1 MSSPQPARSDS
12 SAPLQAVIITDELS
26 KRAARPPNHAALNSA
41 LVTLAQTMAN
51 SPERMLQHLVE
62 TALELCQAQSPGIS
76 LLEEDAGRPI
86 FRWHAL
92 AGQYAPHV
100 WGTTPRDFSPCGTV
114 LDTDS
119 VQLMSRLDR
128 HFSYFAEVTPRIEEA
143 LLIPLHVEGKAVGTI
158 WVIAHDQSR
167 TFDNEDVRMMRA
179 LGEFAAAA
187 YQGVRSLTAL
197 KEVAAQADQANRDL
211 LDSNLELKRAE
222 VALRLMNTELEQFA
236 LAASH
241 DLEEPLRTI
250 TAYTELLHHKIHA
263 KLDADTGKLFER
275 ITAGAGRMKN
285 LIDNLLEYSRLG
297 QDRVGIFRSL
307 SLQDALTD
315 VLADLQKL
323 ISDQLARITY
333 DALPTVHA
341 SRAQVTLL
349 LQNLIVNSI
358 KYRRKEESPQIHLSA
373 ERSEG
378 CWEISVRDNGEGF
391 SEQYSERI
399 FGAFKRLHGSDVP
412 GTGLGLAL
420 CQKIVQ
426 RHGGTIRAKSIPG
439 AGSTF
444 TFTIAAE
451 TN

>member
-1 MSSPQPARSDS
+1 MA
-12 SAPLQAVIITDELS
+12 SAQSATADNSVPLHAIIITEELK
-26 KRAARPPNHAALNSA
+26 KRAARPPNEAALNEA
-41 LVTLAQTMAN
+41 LVFLAQTMAN
-51 SPERMLQHLVE
+51 SPERILQHLVD
-62 TALELCQAQSPGIS
+62 TALTLCQAQSAGIS
-76 LLEEDAGRPI
+76 LLEEEEGHQI

-92 AGQYAPHV
+92 AGQYASHV

-128 HFSYFAEVTPRIEEA
+128 HFRYFAEVTPLIEEA
-143 LLIPLHVEGKAVGTI
+143 LLIPFHVGSKAVGTI
-158 WVIAHDQSR
+158 WVLAHDQSR
-167 TFDNEDVRMMRA
+167 GFDKEDVRVMDA

-187 YQGVRSLTAL
+187 YQVVRSLTAL
-197 KEVAAQADQANRDL
+197 KGAVAQAEQANRDL
-211 LDSNLELKRAE
+211 LQSNQELKRVEAGY
-222 VALRLMNTELEQFA
+222 RLMNTELEQFA

-250 TAYTELLHHKIHA
+250 TAYTQLLHHKIHA
-263 KLDADTGKLFER
+263 NLDPDNEKLFER
-275 ITAGAGRMKN
+275 ITSGAARMKS

-297 QDRVGIFRSL
+297 QDRAGTFRPISL
-307 SLQDALTD
+307 GDVLAN
-315 VLADLQKL
+315 VLADLDKL
-323 ISDQLARITY
+323 IADQQVRITHNP
-333 DALPTVHA
+333 LPTIHA
-341 SRAQVTLL
+341 NRAQITLL

-358 KYRRKEESPQIHLSA
+358 KYRRKEEAPQIHLAA
-373 ERSEG
+373 ERGEG

-399 FGAFKRLHGSDVP
+399 FGPFKRLHGTDVP
-412 GTGLGLAL
+412 GTGMGLAL

-439 AGSTF
+439 EGSTF
-444 TFTIAAE
+444 SFTIAAE

>member
-1 MSSPQPARSDS
+1 MSSAQPARSDS

-26 KRAARPPNHAALNSA
+26 KRAARPANLAALNNA

-51 SPERMLQHLVE
+51 SPERILQHLVDA
-62 TALELCQAQSPGIS
+62 ALDLCQAQSAGIS
-76 LLEEDAGRPI
+76 LLEEEDGRPI
-86 FRWHAL
+86 FRWHGV
-92 AGQYAPHV
+92 AGQYAPHL

-143 LLIPLHVEGKAVGTI
+143 LLIPFHVGGKAVGTI

-167 TFDNEDVRMMRA
+167 GFDNEDVRVMDA

-187 YQGVRSLTAL
+187 YQVVRSLAAL
-197 KEVAAQADQANRDL
+197 KAAATQAEQQNRDL
-211 LDSNLELKRAE
+211 LDGNLELKRAE
-222 VALRLMNTELEQFA
+222 VALKLMNTELEQFA

-250 TAYTELLHHKIHA
+250 TAYTELLEQKIHA
-263 KLDADTGKLFER
+263 QLDADTGTLFER

-307 SLQDALTD
+307 SLQDVLAD

-323 ISDQLARITY
+323 ISDQQARITY
-333 DALPTVHA
+333 DALPTVDA

-358 KYRRKEESPQIHLSA
+358 KYRRKEESPRVHLSA
-373 ERSEG
+373 ERGEG

-399 FGAFKRLHGSDVP
+399 FGAFKRLHGSDIP

-439 AGSTF
+439 EGSTF
-444 TFTIAAE
+444 TFTIPAE

>member
-12 SAPLQAVIITDELS
+12 STPLQAVIITDELS
-26 KRAARPPNHAALNSA
+26 KRAARQANHAALNSA
-41 LVTLAQTMAN
+41 LVSLAQTMAN
-51 SPERMLQHLVE
+51 SPERILQHLVE
-62 TALELCQAQSPGIS
+62 TALELCQAQSAGIS
-76 LLEEDAGRPI
+76 LLEEEDGRPI
-86 FRWHAL
+86 FRWHGV
-92 AGQYAPHV
+92 AGQYAPHL

-128 HFSYFAEVTPRIEEA
+128 HFSYFADVTPRIEEA
-143 LLIPLHVEGKAVGTI
+143 LLIPFHVGGKAVGTI
-158 WVIAHDQSR
+158 WVIAHDESR
-167 TFDNEDVRMMRA
+167 AFDNEDAETMRA

-197 KEVAAQADQANRDL
+197 KEAAAQADQANRDL

-222 VALRLMNTELEQFA
+222 AALKLMNTGLEQFA

-241 DLEEPLRTI
+241 DLGEPLRTI
-250 TAYTELLHHKIHA
+250 TAYTELLHQNIHA
-263 KLDADTGKLFER
+263 KLDADDEKLFER
-275 ITAGAGRMKN
+275 IAGGAARMKS
-285 LIDNLLEYSRLG
+285 LVDDLLEYARLG
-297 QDRVGIFRSL
+297 QDRPAVFKSV
-307 SLQDALTD
+307 SLQEVLAD

-323 ISDQLARITY
+323 IADQQARVTY
-333 DALPTVHA
+333 DALPTLHA
-341 SRAQVTLL
+341 SRAQVALL

-358 KYRRKEESPQIHLSA
+358 KYRRKEESPRVHLSA
-373 ERSEG
+373 ERGEG

-391 SEQYSERI
+391 SEEYSERI
-399 FGAFKRLHGSDVP
+399 FGAFKRLHGSDIP
-412 GTGLGLAL
+412 GTGMGLAL

-426 RHGGTIRAKSIPG
+426 RHGGAIRAKSIPG
-439 AGSTF
+439 EGSTF